1 VHDSMVFLHAED
13 SDSAAKLAVAEA
25 VAGYTRPLAA

>member
-1 VHDSMVFLHAED
+1 MVFRHSED

-25 VAGYTRPLAA
+25 VAGYRRPAADAA